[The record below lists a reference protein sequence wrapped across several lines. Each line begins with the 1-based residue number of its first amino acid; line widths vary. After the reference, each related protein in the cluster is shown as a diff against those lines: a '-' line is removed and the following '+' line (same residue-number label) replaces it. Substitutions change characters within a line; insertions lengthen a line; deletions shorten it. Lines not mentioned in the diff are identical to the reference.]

1 MQILSPPLV
10 PFAVE
15 QIQTYRVVVVSQHS
29 HFNVPPSILNAMVL
43 VAIKSIAYH
52 ARITDT

>member
-15 QIQTYRVVVVSQHS
+15 QTYRVVVVTQHS